1 MPTMTTVN
9 ELRLAALYAAEV
21 AALQAQ
27 AVTALGRSIQAPR
40 LAEIHAEIKQVK
52 WEIAREQHR
61 AAGGGSLNYAV
72 SNLSGE

>member
-1 MPTMTTVN
+1 MPTMTTVT

-21 AALQAQ
+21 ATLQTQ
-27 AVTALGRSIQAPR
+27 AATALGRSIQMAR
-40 LAEIHAEIKQVK
+40 LAEIHAEIKQTK

-72 SNLSGE
+72 ADLSGA